1 MAANPFGAHQAGPKW
16 PAARPVHH
24 CDRARRG
31 LQIVAGILPYPR
43 RSPKIRVIPAT
54 WIFAPLRHTDKVDD
68 GKPGEEGEPAHTRC
82 HVGNGGTSALQ
93 QKHVAA
99 GIVRRVR
106 ASTGSI
112 CEIHSVQ
119 SENGG

>member
-1 MAANPFGAHQAGPKW
+1 MGRIKRGGEP
-16 PAARPVHH
+16 
-24 CDRARRG
+24 RARSTIATGR
-31 LQIVAGILPYPR
+31 VAGCRSSPASFLTPEVAENPR
-43 RSPKIRVIPAT
+43 DSSNL
-54 WIFAPLRHTDKVDD
+54 IFAPLRHTDKVDD